1 MSQIPLQLLILRSI
15 YEWRLWYML
24 PLAFAWLALVIFFLH
39 SHRKRFFAWLLLFPL
54 LIGPIDIAATYCGWR
69 YRMGL
74 RQRFAAVSQT
84 DKAYSIERMPADI
97 RQEYARHDY
106 HPRLRDIKV
115 KVLWN
120 CLSFPL
126 LYTIGLLL
134 WLGIGNPEHSKYP
147 LNEIK

>member
-24 PLAFAWLALVIFFLH
+24 PLAFAWLAFAVFLLR

-54 LIGPIDIAATYCGWR
+54 LIGPLDIAATYCGWR

-74 RQRFAAVSQT
+74 RQRFAAVSPT
-84 DKAYSIERMPADI
+84 SSAYSIERMPADL

-120 CLSFPL
+120 VLSMPI

-134 WLGIGNPEHSKYP
+134 CLGTGNVGHPKQS
-147 LNEIK
+147 LNKS

>member
-1 MSQIPLQLLILRSI
+1 MSQPPLPLLILRAI
-15 YEWRLWYML
+15 YEWHLWCVL
-24 PLAFAWLALVIFFLH
+24 PLAFAWLAYAVFLLR

-54 LIGPIDIAATYCGWR
+54 LIGPLDIAATYCGWR

-74 RQRFAAVSQT
+74 RQRFAAVSPT
-84 DKAYSIERMPADI
+84 SSAYSIERMPADI

-115 KVLWN
+115 NVLWN
-120 CLSFPL
+120 CLSIPL

-134 WLGIGNPEHSKYP
+134 WLGTGNVGHPKQS
-147 LNEIK
+147 LNER